1 MRRLLSLMLA
11 ALLLTV
17 PVLALE
23 VPEEAGQSVPPELLE
38 SVGQH
43 DSLLSGGMS
52 YLGELLRGAL
62 SAILRSGAR
71 SAVLL
76 MLLALFCG
84 ALDGL
89 GSAAGEG
96 GARFVPYAAILG
108 ASLIAAGDL
117 SVLIGLGAQTAEE
130 LGALSKLLL
139 PTVAAAIATER
150 LYFITFPGI
159 APALTSS
166 ICFSST
172 ATAGSAEIMN
182 QPSSAAS
189 GMSGQ
194 LRSPASAVPSAA
206 PSDEKPTFTPVRN
219 STRPKYV

>member
-71 SAVLL
+71 SAALL

-89 GSAAGEG
+89 GSGAGEG

-108 ASLIAAGDL
+108 AS
-117 SVLIGLGAQTAEE
+117 
-130 LGALSKLLL
+130 
-139 PTVAAAIATER
+139 
-150 LYFITFPGI
+150 
-159 APALTSS
+159 
-166 ICFSST
+166 
-172 ATAGSAEIMN
+172 
-182 QPSSAAS
+182 
-189 GMSGQ
+189 
-194 LRSPASAVPSAA
+194 
-206 PSDEKPTFTPVRN
+206 
-219 STRPKYV
+219 

>member
-1 MRRLLSLMLA
+1 
-11 ALLLTV
+11 
-17 PVLALE
+17 
-23 VPEEAGQSVPPELLE
+23 
-38 SVGQH
+38 
-43 DSLLSGGMS
+43 MS

-62 SAILRSGAR
+62 SAVLRSGAR

-139 PTVAAAIATER
+139 R
-150 LYFITFPGI
+150 
-159 APALTSS
+159 
-166 ICFSST
+166 
-172 ATAGSAEIMN
+172 
-182 QPSSAAS
+182 
-189 GMSGQ
+189 
-194 LRSPASAVPSAA
+194 RSPQRSR
-206 PSDEKPTFTPVRN
+206 PVALWEPQAHGR
-219 STRPKYV
+219 SGR